1 MRGWPAEF
9 GGSEDDEG
17 GGGGAPG
24 GKMADYSWVPP
35 GLPSSRLVGKINLLF
50 LVGTHEYLQESI
62 EALICRF

>member
-9 GGSEDDEG
+9 GGSEDDEE

-35 GLPSSRLVGKINLLF
+35 GLPSSRLVKLKLLYNSYF
-50 LVGTHEYLQESI
+50 
-62 EALICRF
+62 F

>member
-9 GGSEDDEG
+9 GGSEDDEE

-35 GLPSSRLVGKINLLF
+35 GLPSSRLVKLEKFLF
-50 LVGTHEYLQESI
+50 FQNFGTFYGCDAS
-62 EALICRF
+62 